1 MVVTFMMRRANMFL
15 QNTIKEAKIKYRKHL
30 LFLII
35 ANVLKALILNQD
47 NSCTQ
52 KTLLSLDYVSI

>member
-1 MVVTFMMRRANMFL
+1 MMRRANMFL

-30 LFLII
+30 LFLIM